1 MKKFISILFCAF
13 FLLDTAIGAQRRV
26 AAFDQ
31 VCDSLVSYM
40 SQKADFRSKFNVE
53 KAVADKDGKLI
64 IRFSSGLADYAI
76 RDEDVE
82 HIYDVVKNMMPS
94 SFASYKNK
102 FKLICG
108 GVPVESL
115 KSNFYSSDPDRS
127 LVAEHNKYVE
137 QYHKRM
143 EAPLVTNKSRS
154 YSVSKGLQG
163 RHIAIWQSHGW
174 YYEQSLKRW
183 EWQRARILETVED
196 LYTQSY
202 VLPFLT
208 PMLENAG
215 ANVLLPRE
223 RDWNKNEV
231 IVDNDSPSTGYQESG
246 KWSAAPDTGFADR
259 KPFYLYKENP
269 FKMGTARMVDG
280 RSQNNIKHVQCTA
293 SWTPDFPESGE
304 YAVYVSYQTV
314 KNSTAAAPYEVRHKG
329 GVTRF
334 SVNQK
339 MGGGTWVYLGKFL
352 FEKGNGS
359 GQGVYLTNDIPEE
372 KSVVTADAVKFGG
385 GMGNMARKPAEVDPD
400 GKPLNVDFSVE
411 PEISG
416 YPRFTEGSRYWLQ
429 WAGFNDTIYSP
440 NRNMTDYNDD
450 YMSRGKWVNT
460 LSDGSYLKPK
470 KPGYNI
476 PLDLSFAF
484 HTDAGTFL
492 NDSIVG
498 SLSIYTRLSNGD
510 EEYPHGEQRIIARE
524 YADIVQTQ
532 IVNDVRAFFEPNWSR
547 RFLWD
552 RSYAES
558 RSPEVPA
565 MLLELLSHQNL
576 ADMRYGLDPTF
587 RFCVSRA
594 IYKGMLKYLSF
605 LNDTDY
611 VVQPLPVNSFSAVI
625 DYSDGKY
632 FASLKW
638 KPSPDPIE
646 ETAVAKD
653 YVLYTR
659 IGNDGFNNGVRL
671 GSDKPE
677 ARIEIIPGKIYSFKV
692 SAINDGGESFPSE
705 ILAVGVADG
714 APADNSKTV
723 MVVNNFTRLSA
734 PASFASPD
742 STTAG
747 FRDFVDAGV
756 SYIQDISYIGA
767 QHEFRREIPWMDDDA
782 PGFAA
787 SYADQET
794 NVIAGNTFD
803 FPYIHGVALMKA
815 GYSFVSSSSKAIA
828 DRDVKL
834 IGYPYA
840 DFICGKQVTTMV
852 GRKGASELKYR
863 VFPAELQ
870 SVIADY
876 AKLGGRFIVS
886 GANIA
891 TDIWDKV
898 YEFDID
904 STYNA
909 QVVKPSKVFAET
921 VLRYKWMTN
930 YASKK
935 GEVKAEQNPFRFP
948 AGKRYSFHMDFNDE
962 RYQVD
967 SPDALVPVGDNARTI
982 FRYSDNDISAGV
994 AYIGM
999 DYRVVS
1005 LGFPIETLQ
1014 SQEQINSLIGDLM
1027 KMLSK

>member
-1 MKKFISILFCAF
+1 MKKFLLILFCTF
-13 FLLDTAIGAQRRV
+13 CLVETAAAAPRRV
-26 AAFDQ
+26 TVFDP
-31 VCDSLVSYM
+31 VSDSLVNYL
-40 SQKADFRSKFNVE
+40 SQKADFKSIFYIE
-53 KAVADKDGKLI
+53 KAFAGKDGSLT
-64 IRFSSGLADYAI
+64 IRFSQGLADYAL

-82 HIYDVVKNMMPS
+82 HIYDVVRGMMPLCYK
-94 SFASYKNK
+94 SYKNN
-102 FKLICG
+102 FKLVCG

-115 KSNFYSSDPDRS
+115 KSNFYSSSGDRKLPD
-127 LVAEHNKYVE
+127 EHYDMVE
-137 QYHKRM
+137 RHHRRM
-143 EAPLVTNKSRS
+143 DAPLVTNQSRT

-163 RHIAIWQSHGW
+163 RHIALWQSHGW

-183 EWQRARILETVED
+183 EWQRARILQTVED

-231 IVDNDSPSTGYQESG
+231 IVDNDSPATGYRESG
-246 KWSAAPDTGFADR
+246 RWKAAPDTGFADR

-280 RSQNNIKHVQCTA
+280 RNKKHYKRIHSTA

-304 YAVYVSYQTV
+304 YAVYVSYQSV
-314 KNSTAAAPYEVRHKG
+314 KNSTAAAPYEVHHKG
-329 GVTRF
+329 GITRF

-339 MGGGTWVYLGKFL
+339 MGGGTWIYLGKFL
-352 FEKGNGS
+352 FDKGNS
-359 GQGVYLTNDIPEE
+359 HGQGVYLSNEAPED
-372 KSVVTADAVKFGG
+372 KAVVTADAVKFGG
-385 GMGNMARKPAEVDPD
+385 GMGNMARKPAEIDPD
-400 GKPLNVDFSVE
+400 GNVIAADFPME

-416 YPRFTEGSRYWLQ
+416 YPRFTEGARYWLQ
-429 WAGFNDTIYSP
+429 WAGFNDTIYSA

-470 KPGYNI
+470 KQGYNI
-476 PLDLSFAF
+476 PIDLSFAF

-498 SLSIYTRLSNGD
+498 TLSIYTRVSNGD
-510 EEYPHGEQRIIARE
+510 ETYPHGEQRIIGRE

-532 IVNDVRAFFEPNWSR
+532 IVDDIRTFFEPNWTR

-587 RFCVSRA
+587 RFCVSRS
-594 IYKGMLKYLSF
+594 IYKGMLKYLSY
-605 LNDTDY
+605 LNNTDY
-611 VVQPLPVNSFSAVI
+611 VVQPLPVNTFSAVI
-625 DYSDGKY
+625 EYSDGKY

-638 KPSPDPIE
+638 KPTPDPTE
-646 ETAVAKD
+646 KSALSKD

-659 IGNDGFNNGVRL
+659 IGEGGFNNGVRL
-671 GSDKPE
+671 NSDKPE
-677 ARIEIIPGKIYSFKV
+677 VKVEIVPGKIYSFKV
-692 SAINDGGESFPSE
+692 SAVNEGGESFPSE
-705 ILAVGVADG
+705 ILSVGVASG
-714 APADNSKTV
+714 APSDNSKTV

-734 PASFASPD
+734 PSSFATPD

-756 SYIQDISYIGA
+756 SYIQDISFIGS
-767 QHEFRREIPWMDDDA
+767 QHEFRRNIPWMDDDA

-787 SYADQET
+787 SYSDHET
-794 NVIAGNTFD
+794 EVIAGNTFD
-803 FPYIHGVALMKA
+803 FPYVHGTALMKA
-815 GYSFVSSSSKAIA
+815 GYSFVSASSKAISERSVRLL
-828 DRDVKL
+828 D
-834 IGYPYA
+834 YPYA

-852 GRKGASELKYR
+852 GRKGASELRYR
-863 VFPAELQ
+863 VFPDNLQ

-876 AKLGGRFIVS
+876 SKLGGRYIIS

-891 TDIWDKV
+891 TDIWDQI

-909 QVVKPSKVFAET
+909 QIVEPSKRFAES
-921 VLRYKWMTN
+921 VLHYRWMTN
-930 YASKK
+930 YASRR
-935 GEVKAEQNPFRFP
+935 GEVKSEQNPFSLP
-948 AGKRYSFHMDFNDE
+948 AGKRYSFHTEYNSE

-967 SPDALVPVGDNARTI
+967 SPDALVPVGDNARSI
-982 FRYSDNDISAGV
+982 FRYADNNISAGV
-994 AYIGM
+994 AYIGE
-999 DYRVVS
+999 DYRAVS
-1005 LGFPIETLQ
+1005 LGFPIETLK
-1014 SQEQINSLIGDLM
+1014 SQEQINALIKDLM
-1027 KMLSK
+1027 RLLSQ